1 MSGFPIRC
9 TIVLALAILARPA
22 AAVPVD
28 GTLDAS
34 YGPAVVTQSLQTGL
48 GSGQINGDNNRGEL
62 DFANGSELDL
72 GHAYIAAD
80 TLHLFLAGNLALVL
94 NNNQNGT
101 VRHVLEIFLDTGPGG
116 QGTLNGLGVG
126 DPVNGLTFDAGFE
139 ADYRLQ
145 FEGDDNGFFGPRAW
159 TARFEPV
166 PTFGTATLVTLGS
179 GPAGGPGTLT
189 GGTNPH
195 GILATIDNRNVAGVS
210 YGCDASSGAG
220 VTTGIEW
227 AIPLAA
233 IGSPAECI
241 RITAFVRSGASV
253 SNQVLAPLPAGT
265 CPLGT
270 ASTVNFAGLAG
281 DQFFGVCPTATGI
294 PAGGEAGLGLALA
307 VANPLRGDRLRVACS
322 LPNARPARLALV
334 DAAGRVRREAS
345 VSAAAGASAVVDLS
359 AGRRLAPGVYWIR
372 LTQGDAVATRKVS
385 VVW

>member
-1 MSGFPIRC
+1 MSGFPICC
-9 TIVLALAILARPA
+9 TIVLALAILARSA

-28 GTLDAS
+28 GTLDAQ
-34 YGPAVVTQSLQTGL
+34 YGPALVTQSVQTGL

-72 GHAYIAAD
+72 GHAFIAAD

-101 VRHVLEIFLDTGPGG
+101 VRHVLEVFLDTGPGG

-145 FEGDDNGFFGPRAW
+145 LEGDDNGFFGPRLW
-159 TARFEPV
+159 VARFQQV
-166 PTFGTATLVTLGS
+166 PTVGSSTLVTLGQ

-233 IGSPAECI
+233 IGAPAECI
-241 RITAFVRSGASV
+241 RITAFVRSATSM
-253 SNQVLAPLPAGT
+253 SNQVLAPLPVGT
-265 CPLGT
+265 CPLGS
-270 ASTVNFAGLAG
+270 ASTVNFAGIAG
-281 DQFFGVCPTATGI
+281 DQFFGVCPTSTGV
-294 PAGGEAGLGLALA
+294 PGGRDAGLGLALA
-307 VANPLRGDRLRVACS
+307 AANPLRGDRLRVTFS
-322 LPNARPARLALV
+322 LPDARPARLVLV
-334 DAAGRVRREAS
+334 DAAGRVRRDVPVDAP
-345 VSAAAGASAVVDLS
+345 AGTPAVVDLS
-359 AGRRLAPGVYWIR
+359 SGRRLAPGVYWLR
-372 LTQGDAVATRKVS
+372 LTQGDAIATRAIS
-385 VVW
+385 VVR